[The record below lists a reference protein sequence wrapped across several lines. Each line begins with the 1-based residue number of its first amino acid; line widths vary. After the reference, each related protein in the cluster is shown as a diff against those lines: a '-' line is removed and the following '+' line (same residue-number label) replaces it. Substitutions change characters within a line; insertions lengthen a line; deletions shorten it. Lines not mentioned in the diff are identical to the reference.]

1 MSTDK
6 TTTETTTGTTDTTGT
21 TTTGTTTD
29 TVETVGTT
37 TTGTEDNVIGT
48 LDPEEI
54 QTLETLRNA
63 ANGVVQEVGQ
73 IEVRKARLLGSLS
86 DIENRAQEVL
96 NTAARRLNIPEGTAW
111 QVTPEGTARIMGEPP
126 TTQN

>member
-1 MSTDK
+1 MSTENVTNTE
-6 TTTETTTGTTDTTGT
+6 TTTETVE
-21 TTTGTTTD
+21 
-29 TVETVGTT
+29 TVDTVGTT
-37 TTGTEDNVIGT
+37 ATDTNDENIIGS
-48 LDPEEI
+48 LDPEEV

-63 ANGVVQEVGQ
+63 ANSVVQEVGQ

-96 NTAARRLNIPEGTAW
+96 NSAARRLNIPEGTAW
-111 QVTPEGTARIMGEPP
+111 QVTPEGTARIMGDST